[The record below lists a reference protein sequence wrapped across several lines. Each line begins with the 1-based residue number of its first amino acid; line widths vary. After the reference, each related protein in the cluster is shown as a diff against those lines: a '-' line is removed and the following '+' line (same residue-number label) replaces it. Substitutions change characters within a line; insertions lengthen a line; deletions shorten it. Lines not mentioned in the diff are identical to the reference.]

1 MTARAY
7 VLITVAA
14 GQASVVAEALR
25 ALPGVARAD
34 VVAGPYDVVAVVEG
48 ADVADIGRLVLNQ
61 LHGIPALTNTLTLIA
76 VA

>member
-7 VLITVAA
+7 VLITAAA
-14 GQASVVAEALR
+14 GQAATVAEALR
-25 ALPGVARAD
+25 VLPGVARAD

-48 ADVADIGRLVLNQ
+48 ADVAAIGRLVLNQ

>member
-14 GQASVVAEALR
+14 GQAAAVAEALR

-48 ADVADIGRLVLNQ
+48 ADVAGIGRLVLNQ